1 MVHENVR
8 RLVLASLGD
17 QEPECGICLEKF
29 THADAT
35 VMDCAHV
42 ICRRCSERTRDAGRC
57 PFCRHE
63 FLAHDV
69 TLDAISMMQSD
80 MTTLTEANDMLEED
94 NEFLE
99 ENIKRLVKERDEWK
113 MRAQGLVRPNSP
125 IPPSN

>member
-1 MVHENVR
+1 
-8 RLVLASLGD
+8 
-17 QEPECGICLEKF
+17 
-29 THADAT
+29 
-35 VMDCAHV
+35 
-42 ICRRCSERTRDAGRC
+42 
-57 PFCRHE
+57 
-63 FLAHDV
+63 
-69 TLDAISMMQSD
+69 MMQSD